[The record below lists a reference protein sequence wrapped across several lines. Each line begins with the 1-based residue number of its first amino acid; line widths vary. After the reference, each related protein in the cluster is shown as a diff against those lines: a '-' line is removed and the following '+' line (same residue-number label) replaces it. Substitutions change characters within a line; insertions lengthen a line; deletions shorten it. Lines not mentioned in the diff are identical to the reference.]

1 MRRGRGFSSFVFFFG
16 WRRRRKE
23 ATSNAS
29 FSFLHSFLSPLFTM
43 PPKKQQHSNG
53 GAASSAAA
61 AVVTTSVAAPWTLS
75 AHDTAR
81 ALGVDP
87 SLGLDSKAEVGRRRD
102 AVGANELSREPGT
115 PLWRL
120 VLAQF
125 DDMLVKVRKQMRGYE
140 MITKRAGEE
149 NRRASFQKRA
159 IASNERKERSPA
171 RSASKR
177 AIACASAPN
186 LARKLTPLSLS
197 SRFPLLLSTAEF
209 NLRSSSPRP
218 ASPSS
223 SPSSTARP
231 PTRASLPLSSRE

>member
-23 ATSNAS
+23 ATSNAF
-29 FSFLHSFLSPLFTM
+29 FSFLHSFLSPLFAM
-43 PPKKQQHSNG
+43 PPKKQQRSNG
-53 GAASSAAA
+53 GAASSASA

-75 AHDTAR
+75 AHDAAR

-149 NRRASFQKRA
+149 GPEEPHFRKKA
-159 IASNERKERSPA
+159 IASMSGK
-171 RSASKR
+171 K
-177 AIACASAPN
+177 AIARAFRFQKSDRPRVRSQPRTQTHA
-186 LARKLTPLSLS
+186 PLSIIS
-197 SRFPLLLSTAEF
+197 F
-209 NLRSSSPRP
+209 SSP
-218 ASPSS
+218 
-223 SPSSTARP
+223 
-231 PTRASLPLSSRE
+231 PLHH